1 MLGIMLTVL
10 VAGIVYQAAEMSERS
25 GVWWAAISVVITLA
39 WGMFLPF
46 GFAAGLI
53 GSLLIMLICNVVS
66 DPRGR

>member
-10 VAGIVYQAAEMSERS
+10 VAGIVYQAAEMSDRS
-25 GVWWAAISVVITLA
+25 GALWAGISVLITLA